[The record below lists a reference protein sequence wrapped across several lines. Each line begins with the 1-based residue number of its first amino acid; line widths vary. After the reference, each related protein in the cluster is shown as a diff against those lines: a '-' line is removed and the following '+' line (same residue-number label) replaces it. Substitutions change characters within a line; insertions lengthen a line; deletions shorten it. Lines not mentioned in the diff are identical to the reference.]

1 VTAVY
6 GREDLVV
13 EMAKDECWARL
24 RQGHLGRLAMG
35 HGPGIEIFPINY
47 TADGQAIFVRTSVGT
62 KTAMVGVSPW
72 VGFEIDGLDDGWT
85 WSVVV
90 KGPLRP
96 LVTSADLEVAGEL
109 GLRSAAPGTK
119 DRLMRIDAVS
129 VTGRRFRS
137 VL

>member
-1 VTAVY
+1 MTAVY

-13 EMAKDECWARL
+13 EMANDECWRRL

-47 TADGQAIFVRTSVGT
+47 TADGQAVFVRTSVGT

-72 VGFEIDGLDDGWT
+72 VGFEIDGLDGGWT

-90 KGPLRP
+90 KGPLRR
-96 LVTSADLEVAGEL
+96 LVGSADLEVAGEL
-109 GLRSAAPGTK
+109 GLRCASPGVK
-119 DRLMRIDAVS
+119 DQLMSIDATS

-137 VL
+137 AL